1 MDIYLISGLGADRE
15 IFKNLTFSKAAN
27 IHYLDWITP
36 KAKESLKAYALRM
49 AEAIDRSVPFAII
62 GLSFG
67 GMLAT
72 EMASVLHP
80 QLTVLVSSVPTKRE
94 LPWHFHFV
102 GRTGMNNLIPVFK
115 PKTVPR
121 FVASFFGVETRDD
134 YILFK
139 QLLRR
144 TDPQFSKWAIDTIL
158 KWDRT
163 EAPADLIRIHGGKD
177 NVLPVGNGK
186 VDYLIRGGGHFMIY
200 NRADEI
206 SKILAELG
214 LH

>member
-1 MDIYLISGLGADRE
+1 LDIYLISGLGADRT
-15 IFKNLTFSKAAN
+15 IFRNLTFGNAAN
-27 IHYLDWITP
+27 IHYLDWIPP

-49 AEAIDRSVPFAII
+49 AEAIDQSVPFSLI

-72 EMASVLHP
+72 EIASVLHP
-80 QLTVLVSSVPTKRE
+80 QQTVLVSSVPESQE
-94 LPWHFHFV
+94 LPWHFRFV
-102 GRTGMNNLIPVFK
+102 GRTGINKLIPVIK
-115 PKTVPR
+115 PKYVPK
-121 FVASFFGVETRDD
+121 FMAAFFGVETRDD
-134 YILFK
+134 HVFFL

-144 TDPQFSKWAIDTIL
+144 TDPRFSKWAVDAIL

-163 EAPADLIRIHGGKD
+163 ETPGGIIRIHGGKD
-177 NVLPVGNGK
+177 RVLPIGNRK
-186 VDYLIRGGGHFMIY
+186 VDYLINGGGHFMIF

-214 LH
+214 F

>member
-36 KAKESLKAYALRM
+36 KVNEPLKVYALRM
-49 AEAIDRSVPFAII
+49 AEDIDRSVPFAVV

-72 EMASVLHP
+72 EITSVLHP
-80 QLTVLVSSVPTKRE
+80 QVTVLVSSVPTRRE
-94 LPWHFHFV
+94 LPWHFRFF
-102 GRTGMNNLIPVFK
+102 GRMRMNKLIPVVK

-121 FVASFFGVETRDD
+121 FIASFFGVETRDD
-134 YILFK
+134 HLFFK
-139 QLLRR
+139 QLIGR
-144 TDPQFSKWAIDTIL
+144 TDPRFSKWAIDSIL

-163 EAPADLIRIHGGKD
+163 EAPAGLIRIHGGKD
-177 NVLPVGNGK
+177 RVLPIGNGK
-186 VDYLIRGGGHFMIY
+186 VDYLIRGGGHFMIF

-206 SKILAELG
+206 SNVLAELG
-214 LH
+214 IC